1 MRVKGQGAKLA
12 PLLIVSAGILWGC
25 MGLFVRRLNALGLA
39 SMEVVA
45 LRAVVTTV
53 LMLLFLLI
61 YDRKLLKIRWKDLWC
76 FLGTGVCSIL
86 FFNYCYFKAMELT
99 ALSVAAILLYT
110 APAIVM
116 LLSYFLFKEKLT
128 VRKLL
133 SLGMT
138 FAGCVLV
145 TGVLTEDGQ
154 ISAAGICMGL
164 GAGLGYALYSIFSRY
179 ALEKGYHTFTI
190 TFYTFLIAA
199 IGSFFLSD
207 MGKVARTAVKDPG
220 AMLLCVG
227 LGVVCTVIPY
237 LAYTLGLKYVEN
249 GKASIFAS
257 VEPVTATILGGIV
270 FHDKLSAGS
279 VAGVLLVLAALYI
292 ASTKTQKEKTC

>member
-12 PLLIVSAGILWGC
+12 PFLIVSAGILWGC
-25 MGLFVRRLNALGLA
+25 MGLFVRKLNDLGLA

-128 VRKLL
+128 VRKIL

-145 TGVLTEDGQ
+145 TGVLTEGGQ

-179 ALEKGYHTFTI
+179 ALEKGYHTITI

-270 FHDKLSAGS
+270 FHEKLSAGS

>member
-12 PLLIVSAGILWGC
+12 PFLIVSAGILWGC
-25 MGLFVRRLNALGLA
+25 MGLFVRKLNALGLA

-53 LMLLFLLI
+53 LMLLFLLS

-128 VRKLL
+128 VRKIL

-145 TGVLTEDGQ
+145 TGVLTEGGQ

-179 ALEKGYHTFTI
+179 ALEKGYHTITI

-270 FHDKLSAGS
+270 FHEKLSAGS